1 MAQQTKTKVRKK
13 KRRVSRFTTMLI
25 MLGVIAVLVVATLF
39 MRSAYQSALNGPGDR
54 PEEQKGSLFSVKAVT
69 VSGNTRYLTEAIVQ
83 QSGLFVGQ
91 SVWSVDKAEAEEKI
105 LAAFPYIEEVD
116 VTNTAYNKL
125 NIAVTET
132 REIGVMYGH
141 GKWLAVGANGR
152 VLDARSV
159 ESDRPLRG
167 LYFKGATPLSATP
180 GEQAMDDRSF
190 AIVTELLAAFE
201 QYKLEGV
208 HEIDLANKS
217 DLRLRWNNRLV
228 IKLGNDS
235 NLTHEIGVVVSALP
249 SIEAQYGANAA
260 GQLDVSAFSEEGGIG
275 RAVFTPQD
283 LLPSSTTTTVDPE
296 NTTSEGETAG
306 TTAGE

>member
-13 KRRVSRFTTMLI
+13 RRRASRFTTMCI

-54 PEEQKGSLFSVKAVT
+54 PEEQKGSLFSVKEVT
-69 VSGNTRYLTEAIVQ
+69 VSGNTRYLPQAIVQ
-83 QSGLFVGQ
+83 ESGLFVGQ
-91 SVWSVDKAEAEEKI
+91 SVWSVDKAAAEEKI
-105 LAAFPYIEEVD
+105 LAAFPYVEGVD

-141 GKWLAVGANGR
+141 GKWLVVGANGR
-152 VLDARSV
+152 VLDARAV

-167 LYFKGATPLSATP
+167 MYFKGATPVSGTP
-180 GEQAMDDRSF
+180 GEMAMDERSF
-190 AIVTELLAAFE
+190 AIVTELLDAFK
-201 QYKLEGV
+201 QYQLDGV
-208 HEIDLANKS
+208 HEIDLSNKS
-217 DLRLRWNNRLV
+217 DLRLRWNNRLL

-249 SIEAQYGANAA
+249 GIEAQYGAGAT

-275 RAVFTPQD
+275 RAVFTPQE
-283 LLPSSTTTTVDPE
+283 LLNTSTTTPSDPE
-296 NTTSEGETAG
+296 NDPTQEETEGTEAAG
-306 TTAGE
+306 